1 MEDKNTRIYLER
13 NPNPNSLKFVV
24 NYQLVSGGKIYDYPG
39 VESAGDSPLAQML
52 FEHDYV
58 DRVFIM
64 NNFITVTKKETIS
77 WNEIQE
83 KLRQEILEYL
93 ANDNAVV
100 NEDTLSR
107 ENPSNEDE
115 SEVETRIRILLEEYI
130 KPAVEQDGGAISFHS
145 YHNGVVKVLLQ
156 GACSGCP
163 SSTITLKNGIE
174 NLLTSMIPEVKA
186 VDAEG
191 I

>member
-1 MEDKNTRIYLER
+1 MEKNTRIYLER

-24 NYQLVSGGKIYDYPG
+24 NYLLVKEDEIFDYPG
-39 VESAGDSPLAQML
+39 PEHAGNSPLALML

-58 DRVFIM
+58 ERVFIM
-64 NNFITVTKKETIS
+64 NNFITITKNESVTWDEV
-77 WNEIQE
+77 QE
-83 KLRQEILEYL
+83 SMRKVILEFL
-93 ANDNAVV
+93 ESNNPVV
-100 NEDTLSR
+100 LYDEISTDR
-107 ENPSNEDE
+107 IQDENE
-115 SEVETRIRILLEEYI
+115 SEIETRIRTLLDEYV

-145 YHNGVVKVLLQ
+145 YKNGIVKVLLQ

-174 NLLTSMIPEVKA
+174 NLLKAIIPEIKA
-186 VDAEG
+186 VEAEG